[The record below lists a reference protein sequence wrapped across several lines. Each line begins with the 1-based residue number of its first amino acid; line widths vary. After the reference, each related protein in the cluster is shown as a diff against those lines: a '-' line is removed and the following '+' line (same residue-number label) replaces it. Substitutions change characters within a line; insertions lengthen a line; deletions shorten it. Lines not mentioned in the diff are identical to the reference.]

1 MKKIIIFLILKNR
14 MMLENSWVFMREM
27 VKCFLDSIV
36 FIIAKEIV
44 MILALG

>member
-1 MKKIIIFLILKNR
+1 MRKIIIFLILKDR
-14 MMLENSWVFMREM
+14 IMLKNSWAFMRKM
-27 VKCFLDSIV
+27 VEFFLDSIV